1 MKPYSYST
9 LRYRHDPTSGEAVNV
24 GVLLYSPEEGFAE
37 LELDDNYGHLTGLF
51 REFSKEDFE
60 MSLHAL
66 QAELREA
73 RAQFREPSLLEAK
86 PQTAVELAAKL
97 LPDQGGTLRFGELGR
112 GRGRDLEDETQTLFQ
127 MLIADQRPEHHSR
140 PRRNNEEVWSVYRQI
155 LEVYGIPRVL
165 EEAKVQTP
173 RLPPFNF
180 KHTFQ
185 NGARHVLQPLTLE
198 YSKASAI
205 IDKAAQWKAY
215 GDELAESAGFGKLY
229 LLLGTPD
236 RMMPN
241 FTEEHEEAVE
251 SAVNLLDNTRVE
263 HEIVREDGSAI
274 FAKNL
279 FDEMKAHNVLP

>member
-60 MSLHAL
+60 MSLRAL

-97 LPDQGGTLRFGELGR
+97 LPDQGGTLRFGELRR

-127 MLIADQRPEHHSR
+127 MLIADQRPEHFARSR
-140 PRRNNEEVWSVYRQI
+140 RSEEDVWKMYRKV
-155 LEVYGIPRVL
+155 LDLYNIPIAL
-165 EEAKVQTP
+165 EEKKIQTP
-173 RLPPFNF
+173 SVALTF

-185 NGARHVLQPLTLE
+185 NGARHALQPLTLE
-198 YSKASAI
+198 YAKPEDI
-205 IDKAAQWKAY
+205 IARAAKWKAF
-215 GDELAESAGFGKLY
+215 GDELAETPGFGRLD

-236 RMMPN
+236 RLSPSY
-241 FTEEHEEAVE
+241 TAEHEEAVE
-251 SAVNLLDNTRVE
+251 HSIKLLSRTKVE
-263 HEIVREDGSAI
+263 HQIVREDGVAI
-274 FAKNL
+274 YAKNL
-279 FDEMKAHNVLP
+279 ADEMKAHNVLP